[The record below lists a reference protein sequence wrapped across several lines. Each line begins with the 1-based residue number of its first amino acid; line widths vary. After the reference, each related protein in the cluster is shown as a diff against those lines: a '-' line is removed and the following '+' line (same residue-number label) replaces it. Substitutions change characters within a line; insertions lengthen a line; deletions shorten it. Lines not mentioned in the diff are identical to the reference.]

1 MGLHDERIEP
11 EGRRW
16 QRHYWR
22 GKCPVQA
29 VELAL
34 IQYGPQ
40 VQIEIVSQGL
50 ELVLTALLL
59 PFICGEVALDAGKA
73 SAAGLV
79 HEYGLLLEQ
88 GANFGLALLQHLAGG
103 DEFEAARQGLK
114 PVFLLAKRIELAA
127 RLALLLDQIPITHGQ
142 PFFLPLDPR

>member
-59 PFICGEVALDAGKA
+59 PFICGEVALDAGMA
-73 SAAGLV
+73 MIWVFPMTMLV
-79 HEYGLLLEQ
+79 Y
-88 GANFGLALLQHLAGG
+88 A
-103 DEFEAARQGLK
+103 
-114 PVFLLAKRIELAA
+114 VAKYIAVR
-127 RLALLLDQIPITHGQ
+127 RY
-142 PFFLPLDPR
+142 R